1 MSRRPATLLA
11 ASALCG
17 YAAWV
22 LLPLLW
28 VALGS
33 LKADEAVFRDSL
45 GMPDPADLRWDN
57 YVRAWTQARLGSY
70 LVNSVVVT
78 AATAVLV
85 TLLGAMAAHALTRFA
100 HPWRGP
106 LFWLF
111 VAGLMVPAQVAAVP
125 LFFLVRALGLLD
137 SLPGLVLVYTANGLP
152 FAVLVMAA
160 FLRAVPRALHEA
172 AVIDGC
178 SEAGAFFRVI
188 LPVVRPGLAAVAIL
202 QGIGVW
208 REYFHAYLLLSGA
221 GGDAHRTLPLGIAN
235 LAVTSQYEADLGLL
249 LAGLVIAFAPVALA
263 YIVLQRRIA
272 SGLTAGAV
280 K

>member
-1 MSRRPATLLA
+1 MRTRTTAWLA
-11 ASALCG
+11 AFALAG
-17 YAAWV
+17 YAAWI
-22 LLPLLW
+22 LAPLLW

-33 LKADEAVFRDSL
+33 LKTDAAVFGDSL
-45 GMPDPADLRWDN
+45 GLPDPADLRWDN
-57 YVRAWTQARLGSY
+57 YARAWTQARLGAY
-70 LVNSVVVT
+70 LFNSVVVT

-125 LFFLVRALGLLD
+125 LFFLVRMLGLLD

-160 FLRAVPRALHEA
+160 FLRSVPRALHEA

-178 SEAGAFFRVI
+178 SETGAFFRVV
-188 LPVVRPGLAAVAIL
+188 LPVVRPGLIAVAVL
-202 QGIGVW
+202 QGIGTW

-221 GGDAHRTLPLGIAN
+221 GSDAQRTLPLGIAN

-249 LAGLVIAFAPVALA
+249 LAGLVIAFLPVALA
-263 YIVLQRRIA
+263 YALLQRRIA